1 MGAPLDAIREFLK
14 LESASGILLM
24 GAGALAVLVANS
36 PLASIY
42 DTLWQVPLALSIG
55 SFALAKPLLLW
66 INDGLMAVFFL
77 LVGLEIKREF
87 REGELSTIGQALL
100 PAIAAVG
107 GMAGPAFV
115 YYLCN
120 MGDPLALR
128 GWAIPAATDIAFA
141 VGVMSLLGPRVP
153 IGLKVFLLALAIF
166 DDLGSIIIIAI
177 FYTSGLSTLSL
188 VLAAVVLAA
197 MLALNLAGITR
208 IAPYA
213 LLGIVLWVCVLKS
226 GVHATLAGVATALLI
241 PMRDSE
247 GESPLKHL
255 EHVLH
260 PWVAFMVVPLF
271 GFANAGVS
279 LAGMSLASLTGGV
292 TLGIAAGLF
301 IGKQIGVFGATFA
314 AVKLGF
320 GRLPEG
326 AGWGSIYGAAML
338 AGIGFTM
345 SLFIGTLAWE
355 SADFAAPV
363 RLGVLAGSL
372 VSGLAGY
379 AMLRATMARSVSPP
393 S

>member
-1 MGAPLDAIREFLK
+1 
-14 LESASGILLM
+14 
-24 GAGALAVLVANS
+24 
-36 PLASIY
+36 
-42 DTLWQVPLALSIG
+42 
-55 SFALAKPLLLW
+55 
-66 INDGLMAVFFL
+66 
-77 LVGLEIKREF
+77 
-87 REGELSTIGQALL
+87 
-100 PAIAAVG
+100 
-107 GMAGPAFV
+107 
-115 YYLCN
+115 
-120 MGDPLALR
+120 
-128 GWAIPAATDIAFA
+128 
-141 VGVMSLLGPRVP
+141 
-153 IGLKVFLLALAIF
+153 
-166 DDLGSIIIIAI
+166 
-177 FYTSGLSTLSL
+177 
-188 VLAAVVLAA
+188 
-197 MLALNLAGITR
+197 
-208 IAPYA
+208 
-213 LLGIVLWVCVLKS
+213 
-226 GVHATLAGVATALLI
+226 
-241 PMRDSE
+241 
-247 GESPLKHL
+247 
-255 EHVLH
+255 VLH